1 MRSKHPNTKTT
12 SLFVSILAIVTHVP
26 FLPPLAFRIVV
37 LFVENFGVKSLLP
50 PRFLPL
56 KNVVVLLLCTTEDCK
71 NDAEDDITVN
81 TLYVCVCVCVYIYIL
96 FLSLS
101 LSLQLACTASLE
113 SVEKCVS
120 GKEERK
126 MEKEHV
132 EDLFFFEI
140 FFLFPPRKN
149 TPPSPCP
156 SFLPGKTREIKQH
169 ERTMSLSLASWYVCS
184 VGQRNISVHALVLS
198 FSHPLFFCVARFLFD
213 CSRACCVRACNA
225 HHPYPIVLFALS
237 RAREQIKHDDG

>member
-81 TLYVCVCVCVYIYIL
+81 TLYVCVCVYIYIL

-101 LSLQLACTASLE
+101 LSLFSSRARLLLRVLKNASH
-113 SVEKCVS
+113 K
-120 GKEERK
+120 RK
-126 MEKEHV
+126 KEHV

-213 CSRACCVRACNA
+213 CSRACCVCACKT
-225 HHPYPIVLFALS
+225 HIIHIPSYYSLFHV
-237 RAREQIKHDDG
+237 RENK